1 MFYNKFMQIPA
12 GGFRKVSSIAP
23 EEDGK
28 DKTVV
33 LGGGLAGLSAG
44 YLLTRAGR
52 SAEVFEADAEVG
64 GLSKTIVR
72 DGFRFDIGGHRFFTK
87 DRKIESLVR
96 DLMGEELIEV
106 CRTSKIYL
114 KDRFFDYPLK
124 PANALSGLGLA
135 MTARIIL
142 DYTAQRARN
151 LLGGREVVSLE
162 DWVVKNF
169 GRTMFNIYFREY
181 SEKVWGL
188 DCGRISQQW
197 VARRIQGLSLATAI
211 RNAFFKFGRK
221 IPTLADCFL
230 YPRLGIGRLSE
241 RLKEEIEVSNR
252 VFTGARVVR
261 LRREGRSITGAIVNM
276 GGDDRKVGGRD
287 FISTI
292 PLPGLMRMLEP
303 APPADVLEAASR
315 LGYRDLVIAAVAV
328 DRERVTDQTWIYVP
342 EKKIPFGRIHEPKNW
357 STAMAP
363 ADKTLLVME
372 YFCFKGDSIWT
383 SSDAEL
389 SRMTAEGLE
398 RLGFIKRDE
407 VLDTFIFRVPKAYP
421 LFEVGYEEHVEKLY
435 EYLKGFD
442 NLYIAGRAGMFKYHN
457 MDHAMDVGMKVAE
470 EIMAGRAAG

>member
-1 MFYNKFMQIPA
+1 MQVPA
-12 GGFRKVSSIAP
+12 GGFRDVSSTVP
-23 EEDGK
+23 EENGK
-28 DKTVV
+28 DTTVV

-44 YLLTRAGR
+44 YVLTRAGR
-52 SAEVFEADAEVG
+52 RAVVLEADAEVG
-64 GLSKTIVR
+64 GLSKTLVR

-87 DRKIESLVR
+87 DRKIEALVR

-135 MTARIIL
+135 MTAKIIL
-142 DYTAQRARN
+142 DYTAQRARS

-162 DWVVKNF
+162 DWVVRNF
-169 GRTMFNIYFREY
+169 GRTMFNIYFKEY
-181 SEKVWGL
+181 SEKVWGM
-188 DCGRISQQW
+188 DCSRISQQW

-211 RNAFFKFGRK
+211 KNAFFKFGRK

-241 RLKEEIEVSNR
+241 RLKEEIEASNPVR
-252 VFTGARVVR
+252 TGARVVR
-261 LRREGRSITGAIVNM
+261 LRRESRSVRSAVVSMKGELHEV
-276 GGDDRKVGGRD
+276 VGRD
-287 FISTI
+287 FVSTI

-303 APPADVLEAASR
+303 GPPAEVLEAASR

-357 STAMAP
+357 SPAMAP
-363 ADKTLLVME
+363 PGKTLLVIE
-372 YFCFKGDSIWT
+372 YFCFKNDAVWN
-383 SSDAEL
+383 SSDSEL

-398 RLGFIKRDE
+398 RLGFIRRDE
-407 VLDTFIFRVPKAYP
+407 VLETFIFRVPKAYP

-457 MDHAMDVGMKVAE
+457 MDHAMDVGMKVAG
-470 EIMAGRAAG
+470 EIMARRAAG